1 MSKYIVETFYTC
13 SFKITHK
20 LDDLNEKKL
29 SELANRNDGEVKIID
44 VKLNNRKT
52 KVANKNKNSDEL
64 NNEITAKGTPN
75 ISSIVNEK
83 IINSD
88 KMQTSNNLENNKT
101 TPTNLKNKINDRS
114 KMPHRR
120 KGYIQK
126 VTIADHKIYL
136 HTGEYDDG
144 KVGEIFIDMNKEG
157 ELVKALM
164 NNFAIA
170 ISLGL
175 QYGVPLDEFVD
186 AFIETKFEPSG
197 EIKGNDRILS
207 ASSILD
213 YIFRELAIS
222 YLGREDLAH
231 TPSLSKSNENRT
243 NNNSEEG
250 DDAFLKLVKGIT
262 SKGFVR
268 NKYKD
273 KLVDL
278 SNVRINLKS
287 NK

>member
-1 MSKYIVETFYTC
+1 MSKYLVETFYTC
-13 SFKITHK
+13 SFKIVHK
-20 LDDLNEKKL
+20 LEELNEKKL
-29 SELANRNDGEVKIID
+29 SELENRKDGKVEIID
-44 VKLNNRKT
+44 VRLNNRKT
-52 KVANKNKNSDEL
+52 KTIDEKNQNVSLDKSPKKNIPDV
-64 NNEITAKGTPN
+64 
-75 ISSIVNEK
+75 SSILNEK
-83 IINSD
+83 IVDSD
-88 KMQTSNNLENNKT
+88 KLKSLNDFEEKNINTQRLYKQTNN
-101 TPTNLKNKINDRS
+101 RS
-114 KMPHRR
+114 KMPDRR

-126 VTIADHKIYL
+126 VSIGEHKIYL

-144 KVGEIFIDMNKEG
+144 KVGEIFIDTNKEG

-197 EIKGNDRILS
+197 EIKGNDRILN

-231 TPSLSKSNENRT
+231 TPSINKTIKDKFT
-243 NNNSEEG
+243 NDSE
-250 DDAFLKLVKGIT
+250 DDAFLKLVKDIT

-268 NKYKD
+268 SNYKE

-287 NK
+287 KK

>member
-13 SFKITHK
+13 SFKIVHK
-20 LDDLNEKKL
+20 LDELNEKKL
-29 SELANRNDGEVKIID
+29 SELENRKDGEVQIID
-44 VKLNNRKT
+44 VRLNNRKT
-52 KVANKNKNSDEL
+52 KTTSKKDKFEDSQNNLKIKN
-64 NNEITAKGTPN
+64 A
-75 ISSIVNEK
+75 SSITSLINEK
-83 IINSD
+83 ISTSD
-88 KMQTSNNLENNKT
+88 KTQIENQLENKNISLQKFNK
-101 TPTNLKNKINDRS
+101 KNNDRS
-114 KMPHRR
+114 KMPDRR

-126 VTIADHKIYL
+126 VSIGDHKIYL
-136 HTGEYDDG
+136 HTGEYNDG

-197 EIKGNDRILS
+197 EIKGNDRILN

-231 TPSLSKSNENRT
+231 TPSINKTT
-243 NNNSEEG
+243 NDKITS
-250 DDAFLKLVKGIT
+250 DDTEDTFLKLVKNIT

-268 NKYKD
+268 SNYKD

>member
-1 MSKYIVETFYTC
+1 MSKYLVETFYTC
-13 SFKITHK
+13 TFKIVHK
-20 LDDLNEKKL
+20 LDELNENKI
-29 SELANRNDGEVKIID
+29 SELENRKDGEVQIID
-44 VKLNNRKT
+44 VRLNNRKT
-52 KVANKNKNSDEL
+52 KIAGKKDKVNVSTTNL
-64 NNEITAKGTPN
+64 NVKDSSS
-75 ISSIVNEK
+75 ISSFLNEK
-83 IINSD
+83 ILTKENQ
-88 KMQTSNNLENNKT
+88 KTSAKIESPNANIQKFNK
-101 TPTNLKNKINDRS
+101 KNNDRS
-114 KMPHRR
+114 GMPHRR

-126 VTIADHKIYL
+126 VSIGDHKIYL

-144 KVGEIFIDMNKEG
+144 KIGEIFVDMNKEG

-197 EIKGNDRILS
+197 EIKGNDRILN

-231 TPSLSKSNENRT
+231 TPSINKSVNEKISGDE
-243 NNNSEEG
+243 SE
-250 DDAFLKLVKGIT
+250 DTFLKLVKGIT
-262 SKGFVR
+262 SKGFIR
-268 NKYKD
+268 SNYKD

>member
-13 SFKITHK
+13 TFKTIHT
-20 LDDLNEKKL
+20 LDELSEKKL
-29 SELANRNDGEVKIID
+29 SDLEKRNDGEVQIID

-52 KVANKNKNSDEL
+52 KKAINKDKQKEDVEKFKNDKIE
-64 NNEITAKGTPN
+64 N
-75 ISSIVNEK
+75 IASAVNDT
-83 IINSD
+83 IINS
-88 KMQTSNNLENNKT
+88 NNLKISNDLDNKKINNQKF
-101 TPTNLKNKINDRS
+101 KNKINDRS
-114 KMPHRR
+114 KMPDRR

-126 VTIADHKIYL
+126 VTIGGHKIYL

-197 EIKGNDRILS
+197 EIKGNDRILN

-231 TPSLSKSNENRT
+231 TPSISKASNINMNEV
-243 NNNSEEG
+243 EG
-250 DDAFLKLVKGIT
+250 EDTFLKLVKGIT

-268 NKYKD
+268 NKYED

>member
-1 MSKYIVETFYTC
+1 MSKYLVETFYTC
-13 SFKITHK
+13 TFKIVHK
-20 LDDLNEKKL
+20 LDELNEKKL
-29 SELANRNDGEVKIID
+29 SELENRKDGEVQIID
-44 VKLNNRKT
+44 VRLNNRKT
-52 KVANKNKNSDEL
+52 KTANKNDKVDDSKTNL
-64 NNEITAKGTPN
+64 NEKDSSSISSLISEKILTNGNKKTLNEIENANTN
-75 ISSIVNEK
+75 IQK
-83 IINSD
+83 F
-88 KMQTSNNLENNKT
+88 NK
-101 TPTNLKNKINDRS
+101 KNNDRS
-114 KMPHRR
+114 KMPDRR

-126 VTIADHKIYL
+126 VSIGDHKIYL

-197 EIKGNDRILS
+197 EIKGNDRILN

-231 TPSLSKSNENRT
+231 TPSINKPMSDKIT
-243 NNNSEEG
+243 NDDSE
-250 DDAFLKLVKGIT
+250 DTFLKLVKGIT

-268 NKYKD
+268 SNYKD

>member
-1 MSKYIVETFYTC
+1 MSKYLVETFYTC
-13 SFKITHK
+13 TFKIVHK
-20 LDDLNEKKL
+20 LDELNEKKL
-29 SELANRNDGEVKIID
+29 SELENRKDGEVQIID
-44 VKLNNRKT
+44 VRLNNRKT
-52 KVANKNKNSDEL
+52 KTTSKKDKFEDSQTNLKVKNASSIASLINEKVTASDDMQISSESKNKN
-64 NNEITAKGTPN
+64 TN
-75 ISSIVNEK
+75 IPK
-83 IINSD
+83 F
-88 KMQTSNNLENNKT
+88 NK
-101 TPTNLKNKINDRS
+101 KNNDRS
-114 KMPHRR
+114 KMPDRR

-126 VTIADHKIYL
+126 VSIRDHKIYL

-197 EIKGNDRILS
+197 EIKGNDRILN

-231 TPSLSKSNENRT
+231 TPSINKVVNDKILNDDNEDT
-243 NNNSEEG
+243 
-250 DDAFLKLVKGIT
+250 FLKLVKGIT

-268 NKYKD
+268 SNYKD

>member
-13 SFKITHK
+13 TFKIIHK
-20 LDDLNEKKL
+20 LNELNEKKL
-29 SELANRNDGEVKIID
+29 SELENRNDGEVKIID
-44 VKLNNRKT
+44 VRLNNRKT
-52 KVANKNKNSDEL
+52 KTANKKENIEDSLNKL
-64 NNEITAKGTPN
+64 NEKN
-75 ISSIVNEK
+75 ISGISSVVEEK
-83 IINSD
+83 IINSNKLQTFD
-88 KMQTSNNLENNKT
+88 KLDGSNIKTQKAYNKT
-101 TPTNLKNKINDRS
+101 NDRS
-114 KMPHRR
+114 KMPDRR

-126 VTIADHKIYL
+126 VSIGDHKIYL

-231 TPSLSKSNENRT
+231 TPSINKTVNDKTVSSDNE
-243 NNNSEEG
+243 
-250 DDAFLKLVKGIT
+250 DIFLKLVKGIT
-262 SKGFVR
+262 SKGFIR
-268 NKYKD
+268 SNYKD

-278 SNVRINLKS
+278 SNIRINLKS

>member
-1 MSKYIVETFYTC
+1 MSKYLVETYYTC
-13 SFKITHK
+13 SFKIVHK
-20 LDDLNEKKL
+20 LDELNEKKL
-29 SELANRNDGEVKIID
+29 SELENRNDGEVQVID

-52 KVANKNKNSDEL
+52 KKIDNKFKSSNENNPEKVINEVSSTMIDKINDFEKNQIKT
-64 NNEITAKGTPN
+64 N
-75 ISSIVNEK
+75 
-83 IINSD
+83 INSD
-88 KMQTSNNLENNKT
+88 DTFAKDKLFKKTNN
-101 TPTNLKNKINDRS
+101 RA
-114 KMPHRR
+114 KMPDRR

-126 VTIADHKIYL
+126 VSIGDHKIYL

-197 EIKGNDRILS
+197 EIKGNDRILN

-231 TPSLSKSNENRT
+231 TPSISKSTSDKFVN
-243 NNNSEEG
+243 
-250 DDAFLKLVKGIT
+250 DDEDTFLRLVKDIT

-268 NKYKD
+268 SNYKE

-287 NK
+287 KKK

>member
-13 SFKITHK
+13 TFKITHK
-20 LDDLNEKKL
+20 LDELNERKL
-29 SELANRNDGEVKIID
+29 SEIENRNDGEVKIID

-52 KVANKNKNSDEL
+52 KTVSKKENINENLNDLNEKNNP
-64 NNEITAKGTPN
+64 I

-83 IINSD
+83 IINTDKLETLNESD
-88 KMQTSNNLENNKT
+88 NNNLKPNKLYNKKTSN
-101 TPTNLKNKINDRS
+101 RS
-114 KMPHRR
+114 KMPDRR

-126 VTIADHKIYL
+126 ISIGDHKIYL

-231 TPSLSKSNENRT
+231 TPSINKTTDDKIISSDNEDT
-243 NNNSEEG
+243 
-250 DDAFLKLVKGIT
+250 FLKLVKGIT
-262 SKGFVR
+262 SKGFIR
-268 NKYKD
+268 SNYQD

-278 SNVRINLKS
+278 SNIRINLKS
-287 NK
+287 NKK

>member
-13 SFKITHK
+13 SFKIVHH
-20 LDDLNEKKL
+20 LDELNERKL
-29 SELANRNDGEVKIID
+29 SELENRDDGEVHVID

-52 KVANKNKNSDEL
+52 KTTGKKNNLENSKDKL
-64 NNEITAKGTPN
+64 KSKGAPT
-75 ISSIVNEK
+75 ISAMISEK

-88 KMQTSNNLENNKT
+88 KLQLSNELDNKNVQTNKLNNKT
-101 TPTNLKNKINDRS
+101 NDRS
-114 KMPHRR
+114 KMPDRR

-126 VTIADHKIYL
+126 ITIGNHKIYL

-197 EIKGNDRILS
+197 EITGNDRILN

-231 TPSLSKSNENRT
+231 TPSISKSFNDKMGN
-243 NNNSEEG
+243 
-250 DDAFLKLVKGIT
+250 DDGEDTFLKLVKGIT
-262 SKGFVR
+262 SKGFIR
-268 NKYKD
+268 SNFKD

>member
-1 MSKYIVETFYTC
+1 MSKYLVETFYTC
-13 SFKITHK
+13 TFKIIHK
-20 LDDLNEKKL
+20 LDELNEKKL
-29 SELANRNDGEVKIID
+29 SELENRNDGKVEIID
-44 VKLNNRKT
+44 VRLNNRKT
-52 KVANKNKNSDEL
+52 KTVTHENKNVHLDEL
-64 NNEITAKGTPN
+64 TTEKISN
-75 ISSIVNEK
+75 ISSLVNETVV
-83 IINSD
+83 NS
-88 KMQTSNNLENNKT
+88 NKLQDANDFNKKNVNIQKLNKNT
-101 TPTNLKNKINDRS
+101 TNRS
-114 KMPHRR
+114 KMPDRR

-126 VTIADHKIYL
+126 VSIRNHKIYL

-197 EIKGNDRILS
+197 EIKGNDRILN

-231 TPSLSKSNENRT
+231 TPSINKTLNEKVM
-243 NNNSEEG
+243 SDEE
-250 DDAFLKLVKGIT
+250 DEAFLKLVKNIT

-268 NKYKD
+268 SNYKD

-287 NK
+287 KK

>member
-1 MSKYIVETFYTC
+1 MSKFLVETFYTC
-13 SFKITHK
+13 TFKIVHK
-20 LDDLNEKKL
+20 LEELNEKNL
-29 SELANRNDGEVKIID
+29 SELENRNDGKVEVID

-52 KVANKNKNSDEL
+52 KTLNKNDNSFLVKSESKNIPD
-64 NNEITAKGTPN
+64 
-75 ISSIVNEK
+75 ISSVVKEK
-83 IINSD
+83 INNS
-88 KMQTSNNLENNKT
+88 KEL
-101 TPTNLKNKINDRS
+101 TNSLDEKINKSQKLNKHVNNRY
-114 KMPHRR
+114 KMPDRR

-126 VTIADHKIYL
+126 VTIGDHKVYL

-144 KVGEIFIDMNKEG
+144 KVGEIFIDTNKEG

-197 EIKGNDRILS
+197 EVKGNDRILN

-231 TPSLSKSNENRT
+231 TPSINKLGNDKNLSYDE
-243 NNNSEEG
+243 
-250 DDAFLKLVKGIT
+250 DDSFLKLVKDIT

-268 NKYKD
+268 SNYKD

-287 NK
+287 KK

>member
-1 MSKYIVETFYTC
+1 MSKYLVETFYTC
-13 SFKITHK
+13 TFKIVHK
-20 LDDLNEKKL
+20 LDELNEKKL
-29 SELANRNDGEVKIID
+29 SELENRKDGEVQIID
-44 VKLNNRKT
+44 VRLNNRKT
-52 KVANKNKNSDEL
+52 KTTSKK
-64 NNEITAKGTPN
+64 
-75 ISSIVNEK
+75 
-83 IINSD
+83 D
-88 KMQTSNNLENNKT
+88 KFEDSQ
-101 TPTNLKNKINDRS
+101 TNLKVKNASSITSLINEQVNASNDMQISSESENKNTNIPKFNKKNNDRS
-114 KMPHRR
+114 KMPDRR

-126 VTIADHKIYL
+126 VSIRDHKIYL

-164 NNFAIA
+164 NKFAIA

-197 EIKGNDRILS
+197 EIKGNDRILN

-231 TPSLSKSNENRT
+231 TPSINKSPNDKMTSDNAEDT
-243 NNNSEEG
+243 
-250 DDAFLKLVKGIT
+250 FLKLVKGIT

-268 NKYKD
+268 SNYKD